1 MAMDEIKYIIK
12 AMVTSYAGRALTV
25 AQLNKDYK
33 EHEGQYIP
41 YKMLGFQGLDQM
53 LSKMSDAVQLRGRGD
68 NALVLPVGSGK
79 SQHIR
84 NMIVQ
89 QKSSGRKPSK
99 NNARNR
105 STAYRSTYNKAY
117 INPRPVYP
125 PAMDDSSTSSEEMY
139 REEPINRSPTN
150 LEAYPW
156 PVYPPP
162 MDDSCTSSEEMYR
175 EEPINRSPIDLEEC
189 TDNEYSDGQIVERV
203 ITDPEEDPSTP
214 IPSATPM
221 TLADKFSEPEVP
233 STLVPESIQRARV
246 IKVHSPNEIHV
257 QLMCHLEMLAQVAD
271 DLELMYGELDVDSE
285 WQLDLESA
293 KVGLYCIA
301 KYEKFWYRVAIAG
314 PVIDAFVEV
323 FLIDYEHKCKV
334 AIRDVKRMRKQDS
347 LLPPQYVRVSLANV
361 KPLDEKWTDKA
372 IHYLENAL
380 YKKELYMFYKDS
392 TDKNI
397 LNVVLI
403 DATVLSDNIINKEI
417 VFKKL
422 AKWECAY

>member
-117 INPRPVYP
+117 INPR
-125 PAMDDSSTSSEEMY
+125 
-139 REEPINRSPTN
+139 
-150 LEAYPW
+150 